1 MQDDRSEKLIME
13 REDGEREDGMRENKK
28 GLLKEQRMARKN
40 S

>member
-13 REDGEREDGMRENKK
+13 REDGEREDDMRENKK